1 MIQDVYHGRN
11 DFAAARRAFVTKQPR
26 SGRSFSPATG
36 QTGYQVGHLPNLAM
50 RSEVGA

>member
-11 DFAAARRAFVTKQPR
+11 DFAAARPPVTKQPR
-26 SGRSFSPATG
+26 PGRLFSPAAG
-36 QTGYQVGHLPNLAM
+36 HTGYWVGHLPNLAA